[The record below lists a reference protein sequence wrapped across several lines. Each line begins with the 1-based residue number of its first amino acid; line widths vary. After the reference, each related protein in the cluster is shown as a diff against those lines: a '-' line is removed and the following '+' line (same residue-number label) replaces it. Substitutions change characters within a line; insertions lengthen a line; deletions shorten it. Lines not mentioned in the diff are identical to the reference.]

1 MAIVSPPDD
10 SISILIVF
18 KGSVL
23 VLVKKLH
30 FHFKMWINL
39 MSMIGIRGLSGYSHW
54 KLFAADCNQVA
65 GPLAATS
72 AAAPNSSA
80 SFRF

>member
-10 SISILIVF
+10 SISILMFFNFGTCSSKILAL
-18 KGSVL
+18 SL
-23 VLVKKLH
+23 YQ
-30 FHFKMWINL
+30 MWINL

-72 AAAPNSSA
+72 AALE
-80 SFRF
+80 R